1 MQLYARIFRM
11 VVANFKKLW
20 CRKYQVLPLKRLIMN
35 FFLLV
40 CEFCF
45 LGSWSGS
52 WMLEGKKNIGMEKTR
67 RRAAMMRK
75 PSHQAPTN
83 RGSEG
88 LSPVS
93 VYIMKPTKPLMYE
106 GVVKYRLYNGEYKM
120 LFTTVMAKHQSHRP

>member
-1 MQLYARIFRM
+1 MGG
-11 VVANFKKLW
+11 
-20 CRKYQVLPLKRLIMN
+20 KYQVLPLKRLIMN
-35 FFLLV
+35 FFFILDVFLLV
-40 CEFCF
+40 FEFF
-45 LGSWSGS
+45 WVGSWTGS

-93 VYIMKPTKPLMYE
+93 VYIMKPTKSLMYE
-106 GVVKYRLYNGEYKM
+106 GVVKNRLYGKYKM
-120 LFTTVMAKHQSHRP
+120 LFTTVMAKNLSHRP